1 MPPKRATYWHILK
14 GLPVWRNRLVKVC
27 GVNCYLA
34 KLASGYII
42 PRPECA
48 IRIAIYYAA
57 TYQASHSIVVG
68 TAGRHVA
75 ELDGAGRRRRRWRN
89 CGLGGDSRGGRKRT
103 GRGSGISSVSG
114 RGN

>member
-34 KLASGYII
+34 ELTPGYIV

-48 IRIAIYYAA
+48 IRIAVYHAT

-68 TAGRHVA
+68 TAGRHIA
-75 ELDGAGRRRRRWRN
+75 ELDGAGRRSRDWCL
-89 CGLGGDSRGGRKRT
+89 CGIRSGGRGGRKSI
-103 GRGSGISSVSG
+103 GRGSGS
-114 RGN
+114 